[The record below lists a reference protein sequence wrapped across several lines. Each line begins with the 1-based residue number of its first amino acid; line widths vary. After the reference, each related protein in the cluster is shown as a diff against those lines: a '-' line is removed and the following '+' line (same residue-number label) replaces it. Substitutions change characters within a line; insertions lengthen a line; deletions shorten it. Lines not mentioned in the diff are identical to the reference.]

1 MHITGHIM
9 RGGVAWATSLLLVA
23 ASCGT
28 ANAAAQQQDYY
39 SSKQPYAAPAGTSY
53 SSAPSGYGPLYTESM
68 ARHGSRGLS
77 SYKYDALLLKMAQTA
92 SQEGGFVSTAVQQE
106 FMSSLSGI
114 IAANVANGYGM
125 LTGQGADQHIGI
137 GARAFQRNAALFA
150 QAAAGGGVIAFQTSG
165 EPRATESGENFA
177 KGFDAV
183 SHGLLARRTATVS
196 DPAGSGPAVIFDK
209 TPDTLYFH
217 EVDNPDGTTKTGV
230 AAQTAQR
237 YEDFVAN
244 DATIANAESYIENLP
259 QIQQASDD
267 VLSGIFTKDFISRIG
282 GDANHT
288 WYNTT
293 DGKKHKAGENRYLNC
308 AAGSDPAADPSACGE
323 MKKSIATKVDAAM
336 DLYNLYIIA
345 ADMTNENSGS
355 HRFDFQRYFT
365 GHEQDARWFSYV
377 LDSQDF
383 YEKGPGRAGQEETYS
398 IAKPLL
404 DDFFRSIDR
413 RAAGGNVVATFRFA
427 HAETM
432 MPFAALL
439 KLPGSTRQA
448 PDVEDPKGPDDVFS
462 YDNNPWRGSE
472 VTPMAA
478 NVQWDVVSR
487 SGVDPA
493 TGSAYTPLVRML
505 YNEREIAF
513 NSSCTAVAAGFMW
526 YKESELKRCL
536 ESVSTGESPRIAVA
550 DDSSAASSPAWIPE
564 RNVAGNASG
573 ALADTGIDI
582 GDMAVV
588 AVAALVASAVVGA
601 GLARR
606 RRRRGG
612 RGR

>member
-9 RGGVAWATSLLLVA
+9 RGGVAWATSLILVA
-23 ASCGT
+23 ACCGT
-28 ANAAAQQQDYY
+28 ANAAQQQDYY
-39 SSKQPYAAPAGTSY
+39 SSKQPYVTPANTSY
-53 SSAPSGYGPLYTESM
+53 SPAPSGYSPIYTESM

-92 SQEGGFVSTAVQQE
+92 SREGGFVSAAVQQE
-106 FMSSLSGI
+106 FMSSLNGI

-125 LTGQGADQHIGI
+125 LTEQGAQQHIGI
-137 GARAFQRNAALFA
+137 GTRAFQRKAALFA
-150 QAAAGGGVIAFQTSG
+150 QAAAGNGVISYQSSG
-165 EPRATESGENFA
+165 EARATESGENFV
-177 KGFDAV
+177 KGFDAA
-183 SHGLLARRTATVS
+183 SHGLLAERTAPVS
-196 DPAGSGPAVIFDK
+196 DPAGSGPAAIFDK

-217 EVDNPDGTTKTGV
+217 EVDNPDGTTKTGA
-230 AAQTAQR
+230 AAQAAQE

-244 DATIANAESYIENLP
+244 DKVITNAESYIENLP

-293 DGKKHKAGENRYLNC
+293 DGKKHKASETQYLNC
-308 AAGSDPAADPSACGE
+308 AAGADPATDPSACGE
-323 MKKSIATKVDAAM
+323 MKKSISTKVDAAM

-345 ADMTNENSGS
+345 ADMTSENSGS
-355 HRFDFQRYFT
+355 HQFDFRRYFT
-365 GHEQDARWFSYV
+365 GHEQDSRWFSYV

-383 YEKGPGRAGQEETYS
+383 YEKGPSRAGQEETYS

-439 KLPGSTRQA
+439 KLPGSTQQA
-448 PDVEDPKGPDDVFS
+448 PDVEDPKTPDDVFS
-462 YDNNPWRGSE
+462 YDNNPWRGSN

-487 SGVDPA
+487 PGIDPT
-493 TGSAYTPLVRML
+493 TGAAYTPLVRML

-513 NSSCTAVAAGFMW
+513 NSSCTAVAAGSMW
-526 YKESELKRCL
+526 YKESELKHCL
-536 ESVSTGESPRIAVA
+536 ESVPTSESPRIAVA
-550 DDSSAASSPAWIPE
+550 DDSSATASPAGGSGK
-564 RNVAGNASG
+564 NVSASASG
-573 ALADTGIDI
+573 SLANTGT
-582 GDMAVV
+582 DMVGM
-588 AVAALVASAVVGA
+588 AVAAAVALIACAVVEV
-601 GLARR
+601 GLVGRR
-606 RRRRGG
+606 RR
-612 RGR
+612 